1 MLKIKRIFLV
11 LLLLLSL
18 SFVYACSEKEPS
30 IKKEYYLKADIESME
45 INVDEQYEIKI
56 DTDIPNPLTWE
67 SNEPEIADVDENGL
81 VTGISKGFTIITC
94 SYQKYILEI
103 SVTVRPRILPP
114 KTHNLTIYGY
124 ETIEVRDGV
133 SLSYI
138 LLSNFGNLQHKNF
151 DDLIFNGWY
160 RDNNYKNELDLSQKI
175 YNDLT
180 IYPKYSKDNTICEQK
195 IAVNNTL
202 FYEDVILKDSSV
214 QVFTADYG
222 KTIAYE
228 EETYNDSLIAIT
240 NYNYSTKNTTIIEVL
255 KDGNKANTI
264 IPYNGYVIMI
274 PKSNELYA
282 QYEEKLQVGKVVSLD
297 TYSINTAN
305 KIYINKEINIDNPD
319 ELNISLDA
327 NYISVY
333 DYTNNK
339 YLYQKNSASTAYPAS
354 TTKIICA
361 LAALENAS
369 VDTIIT
375 VGDEF
380 DVTYEG
386 DSPSTAGLQKGQM
399 WTLRQLLYALML
411 PSGNDAAYVIAAG
424 VARSIKGNENLNIRE
439 QLEYFNNLMNNVAKK
454 IGAHNSHFMVPDG
467 NSYYNSDGSWSNRLS
482 QHYVT
487 ADDMIKFAM
496 LALNYSMLAKVV
508 STYTINFS
516 IVSEKAYTFYNTN
529 LLIKPIRSEVYLK
542 NAIGIKT
549 GTTNPGGY
557 CLICAYEV
565 DGRIVIASILK
576 GTTSMNR
583 YYDAVKIYNAVY
595 N

>member
-1 MLKIKRIFLV
+1 MNKCKRIFFV
-11 LLLLLSL
+11 LLLLFSL
-18 SFVYACSEKEPS
+18 SFVCACTEKEPD
-30 IKKEYYLKADIESME
+30 ITKEYYLKTESESIE
-45 INVDEQYEIKI
+45 IHVDEQYEIKV
-56 DTDIPNPLTWE
+56 DTDIEDPLTWE
-67 SNEPEIADVDENGL
+67 SNEPEIATVDENGL

-94 SYQKYILEI
+94 TYKKYTLEI

-124 ETIEVRDGV
+124 ETIEVRDGI

-160 RDNNYKNELDLSQKI
+160 RDNNYKNELDLNQKI

-180 IYPKYSKDNTICEQK
+180 IYPKYSKDNTTCEQK
-195 IAVNNTL
+195 IAINNTL
-202 FYEDVILKDSSV
+202 FYENTILNDTSV

-222 KTIAYE
+222 QTIACG
-228 EETYNDSLIAIT
+228 EETYNNSLIAIT
-240 NYNYSTKNTTIIEVL
+240 NYNYDTNTTTITEVL

-264 IPYNGYVIMI
+264 IPYNGYVIMV
-274 PKSNELYA
+274 PKNNELYA

-305 KIYINKEINIDNPD
+305 KIYINKEINKDNPN

-327 NYISVY
+327 NFISVY

-339 YLYQKNSASTAYPAS
+339 YLYQKNSTSTAYPAS

-386 DSPSTAGLQKGQM
+386 DSPSTAGLQKGQV

-424 VARSIKGNENLNIRE
+424 VARSIKGNENLNVRE
-439 QLEYFNNLMNNVAKK
+439 QLDYFNNLMNDVAKK
-454 IGAHNSHFMVPDG
+454 VGANNSHFMVPDG
-467 NSYYNSDGSWSNRLS
+467 NSYYNPDGSWSDRLS

-496 LALNYSMLAKVV
+496 LTLNYSMLAKVV

-529 LLIKPIRSEVYLK
+529 LLVKPINSEVYLK

-557 CLICAYEV
+557 CLVCAYEV